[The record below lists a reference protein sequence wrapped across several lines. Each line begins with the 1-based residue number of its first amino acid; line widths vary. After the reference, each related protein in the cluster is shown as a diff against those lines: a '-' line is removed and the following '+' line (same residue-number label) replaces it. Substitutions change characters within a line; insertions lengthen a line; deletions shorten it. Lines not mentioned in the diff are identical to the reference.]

1 MKNKNARNQQA
12 VRQKLLEI
20 GQDVGI
26 QQMADFMAIVLNNP
40 KVMGK
45 DTFGKKR
52 LEKVLD
58 ALSECFGTYKLAFSD
73 HDEADYSRKVLDDEL
88 NRIYHGEAGTFLQRY
103 PHIKEVTYLCKT
115 RSG

>member
-26 QQMADFMAIVLNNP
+26 QQMADFLAIVLNNP
-40 KVMGK
+40 NVMGK
-45 DTFGKKR
+45 DVFGKKR

-58 ALSECFGTYKLAFSD
+58 ALSECFGIYKLAYTN
-73 HDEADYSRKVLDDEL
+73 HDEADYWRKVLDEEL
-88 NRIYHGEAGTFLQRY
+88 NHIYHGEAGTFLQRY
-103 PHIKEVTYLCKT
+103 PYITEVTY
-115 RSG
+115 